1 MTLSAKPYRRAV
13 RLYRSGLKES
23 LTLISA
29 LLAMTIIGGLLTLW
43 APIANSGYWTNVAAA
58 PPFALLVIV
67 MGEVPLSIRASLGRC
82 RNYRE
87 SLRRSASSVLDLLWL
102 LEQNWRN
109 ESSAVSD
116 TEEKTYRDPSAVIL
130 TGGELPTMTPDTY
143 STYLRIL
150 AGQPPPP
157 QQLPPNQIHGDSSSL
172 ESLRTFLV
180 FGRLREDLSNLA
192 LTVRQLEQEP
202 AALLSGPVD
211 DALRKTANLSASFIT
226 GMVNDQKRHISEDEE
241 LSSLKNLS
249 KQLQNSV
256 TDILQLV
263 DAKLPDW
270 AIPRFG

>member
-1 MTLSAKPYRRAV
+1 
-13 RLYRSGLKES
+13 
-23 LTLISA
+23 
-29 LLAMTIIGGLLTLW
+29 MTIVGGLLTLW
-43 APIANSGYWTNVAAA
+43 APVANSGYWTNVAAA

-67 MGEVPLSIRASLGRC
+67 AGEVPLSIRASLGRC

-109 ESSAVSD
+109 ESSATS
-116 TEEKTYRDPSAVIL
+116 EEKTYRDPSAVIV
-130 TGGELPTMTPDTY
+130 TGEELPPMTPETY
-143 STYLRIL
+143 STYLGIL
-150 AGQPPPP
+150 AGQSPPP
-157 QQLPPNQIHGDSSSL
+157 QQPSPYQLHGDRSSL

-202 AALLSGPVD
+202 AALLPGPVD
-211 DALRKTANLSASFIT
+211 NALRKTANLSADFIS
-226 GMVNDQKRHISEDEE
+226 GMVNDQKRYISEDEE
-241 LSSLKNLS
+241 LGSLKDLS
-249 KQLQNSV
+249 KQLRNSV

-270 AIPRFG
+270 ATPKFA